1 MGLGEGTNNYAELLS
16 LKLLLQFALEKGCRN
31 LQIFG
36 DSLIIIN
43 WVNKVQHCRTLSLF
57 TLYEKVTRLW
67 TSFDHISCYHVYREW
82 NAVAD
87 RLSKEGV
94 GMAFGTWKFFEHKEG
109 EVYEFY
115 HRPFAESLPIIQND

>member
-1 MGLGEGTNNYAELLS
+1 MGLGAGTKNYGELLS

-43 WVNKVQHCRTLSLF
+43 WVNKIQHCRTLSLN
-57 TLYEKVTRLW
+57 TLYEEVTRLW
-67 TSFDHISCYHVYREW
+67 TFFYHISCRHVYREW
-82 NAVAD
+82 NAVAYH
-87 RLSKEGV
+87 LSKEGV
-94 GMAFGTWKFFEHKEG
+94 WMAFRTWKFFEWKKW

-115 HRPFAESLPIIQND
+115 HRPFAEALSGTQDD